1 MSVIDKIDRI
11 LLSEA
16 KLRGFKDKKALG
28 LEIEDMEMNVDDA
41 DKKKFSKVLDT
52 ALKKIDPEMQLSIVK
67 AVIKLKDRDAVA
79 LYDNLL
85 QFSYKD

>member
-1 MSVIDKIDRI
+1 MSVINRIDMLI
-11 LLSEA
+11 SEA

-28 LEIEDMEMNVDDA
+28 LEIEDMEMNVDNA
-41 DKKKFSKVLDT
+41 DKKKFSKTLDV
-52 ALKKIDPEMQLSIVK
+52 ALKKVDPEMQLSIVK
-67 AVIKLKDRDAVA
+67 AIIKLKDRDAVA